1 MMTKQE
7 FAILAKAIRAVYPNM
22 LADDGAK
29 NVWYELLKDL
39 DYRPASAALQRH
51 LQTSKFPPTIAD
63 IRTAVT
69 KPKEEMPELEAW
81 ALARKAI
88 RCDPDS
94 AKEQFERLPELVQKT
109 IGTPAALTEWGQLPS
124 ETVGS
129 VIQSQFLRGYRAQA
143 ERQRTDAAIAPK
155 VRQLIEETGHLMLGA
170 AT

>member
-1 MMTKQE
+1 MTRDEMK
-7 FAILAKAIRAVYPNM
+7 ILAKAMKAVYPQM
-22 LADDGAK
+22 MPDRDAFD
-29 NVWYELLKDL
+29 VWYELLKDL
-39 DYRPASAALQRH
+39 DYRQASAAIQRH
-51 LQTSKFPPTIAD
+51 MQTSKYPPTIAD
-63 IRTAVT
+63 IRQAVT
-69 KPKEEMPELEAW
+69 APKEEMPELEAW

-94 AKEQFERLPELVQKT
+94 AKEQFDRLPELVQKT

-155 VRQLIEETGHLMLGA
+155 VRKLIEDTARPMLEA
-170 AT
+170 VT

>member
-155 VRQLIEETGHLMLGA
+155 VRQLIEDTARPMLEA
-170 AT
+170 VT